1 MTDLQASLI
10 GIGVAIVVGVI
21 AYNKWQEYRAKKHVE
36 RAFSD
41 PVDDV
46 LMKTGT
52 TETGTQRQEPVLDG
66 FAAPDGKREPSLGE
80 TETAAPQ
87 EDGFATEKNSQDNA
101 GFSEKD
107 ELPVDELIDCEIL
120 LSLEEPARS
129 EKILPQL
136 QTLRYTGNKP
146 VHFVGLVEDEQGQTS
161 WQPVVP
167 GKTYVQLK
175 AGVQLAN
182 RTSALNEIEFSELLM
197 RLRQVADAIGAEP
210 DIPEMGEVTE
220 KAKQLFQF
228 VADHDAKLG
237 ISIRS
242 NGAPWQVATLNAAL
256 EKQGFESRPDGLF
269 VMKDRDN
276 GLALFTLSTN
286 ELPASEIATR
296 LTLLLDVPCVAPEKD
311 GFSQMIQCAKALC
324 VRLDGSLIDDG
335 NQLLNDAF
343 LEEIG
348 DQVKD
353 FYKEMHACTIP
364 AGSVRALRLFN

>member
-10 GIGVAIVVGVI
+10 GIGIVIVVGVI

-46 LMKTGT
+46 LMKSGT
-52 TETGTQRQEPVLDG
+52 AEAAPSRQEPVFDE
-66 FAAPDGKREPSLGE
+66 FAASAGKKEPSFGE
-80 TETAAPQ
+80 PDLAQVTDVTPVDM
-87 EDGFATEKNSQDNA
+87 DGNA
-101 GFSEKD
+101 VFSKEGD
-107 ELPVDELIDCEIL
+107 LPVDELIDCEIL
-120 LSLEEPARS
+120 LTLEEPART

-136 QTLRYTGNKP
+136 QSLRYTGNKP
-146 VHFVGLVEDEQGQTS
+146 VHFVGLVEDDEGNTS
-161 WQPVVP
+161 WQRIVP
-167 GKTYVQLK
+167 GNTAYTQLK

-182 RTSALNEIEFSELLM
+182 RTSALNDIEFSELLM

-210 DIPEMGEVTE
+210 EIPEMAEVTE

-242 NGAPWQVATLNAAL
+242 NGAPWQVLTLNAAL
-256 EKQGFESRPDGLF
+256 EKQGFELRPDGLF
-269 VMKDRDN
+269 VMKDREN
-276 GLALFTLSTN
+276 GLPLFTLSTN

-296 LTLLLDVPCVAPEKD
+296 LTMLLDVPCVAPEKD
-311 GFSQMIQCAKALC
+311 GFSQMVQCAKALC
-324 VRLDGSLIDDG
+324 IRLDGSLIDDG

-343 LEEIG
+343 LEEIAG
-348 DQVKD
+348 QVKD
-353 FYKEMHACTIP
+353 FYQEMHACNIP

>member
-46 LMKTGT
+46 LMKTGAA
-52 TETGTQRQEPVLDG
+52 ETGAQRQEPVLDG
-66 FAAPDGKREPSLGE
+66 FAATGDKMEPSLGE
-80 TETAAPQ
+80 SVSPQ
-87 EDGFATEKNSQDNA
+87 EEGISAEKSISDNA
-101 GFSEKD
+101 AMSEKD

-120 LSLEEPARS
+120 LLLEEPARS

-161 WQPVVP
+161 WQAVVP
-167 GKTYVQLK
+167 GKTYTQLK

-182 RTSALNEIEFSELLM
+182 RTSALNDIEFSELLM
-197 RLRQVADAIGAEP
+197 RLRQIADAIGAEP
-210 DIPEMGEVTE
+210 EIPEMADVTE

-242 NGAPWQVATLNAAL
+242 NGAPWQVTTLNAAL
-256 EKQGFESRPDGLF
+256 EKQGFELRPDGLF
-269 VMKDRDN
+269 IMKDREN
-276 GLALFTLSTN
+276 GRTLFTLSTN
-286 ELPASEIATR
+286 ELPASDIATR

-311 GFSQMIQCAKALC
+311 GVGQMIQCAKALC

-335 NQLLNDAF
+335 NQLLNDSF
-343 LEEIG
+343 LEEIAG
-348 DQVKD
+348 QVKD
-353 FYKEMHACTIP
+353 FYSEMHACTIP
-364 AGSVRALRLFN
+364 AGSTRAMRLFN

>member
-46 LMKTGT
+46 LMKTGS
-52 TETGTQRQEPVLDG
+52 TEAGAQRHEPVLDG
-66 FAAPDGKREPSLGE
+66 FAAAEGKKEPGLGE
-80 TETAAPQ
+80 TGLPQ
-87 EDGFATEKNSQDNA
+87 DDNPEANISDSA

-107 ELPVDELIDCEIL
+107 ELPVDELIDCEIQ

-129 EKILPQL
+129 EKLLPQL

-146 VHFVGLVEDEQGQTS
+146 VHFVGLVEDEHGQKN
-161 WQPVVP
+161 WKPVVP
-167 GKTYVQLK
+167 GETYIQLK

-210 DIPEMGEVTE
+210 EIPEMAEVTE

-256 EKQGFESRPDGLF
+256 EKQGFESKLDGLF

-276 GLALFTLSTN
+276 GLTLFTLSTN

-311 GFSQMIQCAKALC
+311 GFAQMIQCARALC

-343 LEEIG
+343 LEEISG
-348 DQVKD
+348 QVKD
-353 FYKEMHACTIP
+353 FYQEMHASSIP
-364 AGSVRALRLFN
+364 AGSVRALRLFS

>member
-1 MTDLQASLI
+1 MTDLQMSLI
-10 GIGVAIVVGVI
+10 GIGIAIVVGVI
-21 AYNKWQEYRAKKHVE
+21 VYNRWQEYRARKHVE
-36 RAFSD
+36 RAFPD

-52 TETGTQRQEPVLDG
+52 AELPVKRQEPVLDE
-66 FAAPDGKREPSLGE
+66 FATGEGKKEPSLGVPE
-80 TETAAPQ
+80 LSQ
-87 EDGFATEKNSQDNA
+87 EDNA
-101 GFSEKD
+101 PEDSVEIDIVPVETG

-120 LSLEEPARS
+120 LTLEEPVRS
-129 EKILPQL
+129 EKILPQI

-146 VHFVGLVEDEQGQTS
+146 VHFVGLVEDAEGRKS
-161 WQPVVP
+161 WQAVVP
-167 GKTYVQLK
+167 GKTYTRLK

-182 RTSALNEIEFSELLM
+182 RSSALNEIEFSELLM

-210 DIPEMGEVTE
+210 DIPEMAEVTG

-269 VMKDRDN
+269 VMKDGEN
-276 GLALFTLSTN
+276 GQILFTLSTN

-296 LTLLLDVPCVAPEKD
+296 LTLLLDVPCVAPEKE
-311 GFSQMIQCAKALC
+311 GFSRMIQCAKALC
-324 VRLDGSLIDDG
+324 IRLDGSLIDDG
-335 NQLLNDAF
+335 NQLLNDSF
-343 LEEIG
+343 LEEIAG
-348 DQVKD
+348 QVKD
-353 FYKEMHACTIP
+353 FYSEMRACAIP

>member
-1 MTDLQASLI
+1 MTDLQVSLI

-46 LMKTGT
+46 LMKSGT
-52 TETGTQRQEPVLDG
+52 AEAGAQRQEPVLDG
-66 FAAPDGKREPSLGE
+66 LAVAEGKREPSLGE
-80 TETAAPQ
+80 TAPSQ
-87 EDGFATEKNSQDNA
+87 ENDFDTEKNISDNT
-101 GFSEKD
+101 GFSEKE

-129 EKILPQL
+129 EKVLPQL
-136 QTLRYTGNKP
+136 QSLRYTGNKP
-146 VHFVGLVEDEQGQTS
+146 VHFVGLVEDEQGHTS

-182 RTSALNEIEFSELLM
+182 RTSALNDIEFSELLM
-197 RLRQVADAIGAEP
+197 RLRQIADAIGAEP
-210 DIPEMGEVTE
+210 EIPEMADVTE

-228 VADHDAKLG
+228 IADHDAKLG

-242 NGAPWQVATLNAAL
+242 NGAPWQVATLHTAL

-276 GLALFTLSTN
+276 GQSLFTLSTN

-311 GFSQMIQCAKALC
+311 GFGQMIQCAKALC

-335 NQLLNDAF
+335 NQLLNDSF
-343 LEEIG
+343 LEEIA

-353 FYKEMHACTIP
+353 FYSEMHACTIP
-364 AGSVRALRLFN
+364 AGSTRAMRLFN

>member
-10 GIGVAIVVGVI
+10 GIGIAIVVGVI

-46 LMKTGT
+46 LMKSGV
-52 TETGTQRQEPVLDG
+52 TEAVPSRQEPVFDG
-66 FAAPDGKREPSLGE
+66 FSASDGKVEPSLGE
-80 TETAAPQ
+80 PGLQQ
-87 EDGFATEKNSQDNA
+87 EEDAIEQNVGERAIPPKTRD
-101 GFSEKD
+101 
-107 ELPVDELIDCEIL
+107 LPVDELIDCEIL
-120 LSLEEPARS
+120 LNLEEPVHS

-136 QTLRYTGNKP
+136 QSLRYAGNKA
-146 VHFVGLVEDEQGQTS
+146 VNFVGLVEDAEGKS
-161 WQPVVP
+161 DWQPVFP
-167 GKTYVQLK
+167 GNTYTRLK
-175 AGVQLAN
+175 AGIQMAN
-182 RTSALNEIEFSELLM
+182 RSGALNDIEFSELVA

-210 DIPEMGEVTE
+210 EIPEMTEVTE
-220 KAKQLFQF
+220 KAKHLFQF

-242 NGAPWQVATLNAAL
+242 NGAPWQVNTLNTAL
-256 EKQGFESRPDGLF
+256 EKQGFELRPDGLF
-269 VMKDRDN
+269 VMKDRES

-286 ELPASEIATR
+286 ELPASDIATR

-311 GFSQMIQCAKALC
+311 GFAQMVQCAKALC

-343 LEEIG
+343 LDEIAE
-348 DQVKD
+348 QVKD
-353 FYKEMHACTIP
+353 FYREMHDCTIP

>member
-21 AYNKWQEYRAKKHVE
+21 AYNKWQEYRARKHVE

-52 TETGTQRQEPVLDG
+52 AETSRQRQEPVLDG
-66 FAAPDGKREPSLGE
+66 FAADDGKNEPGPGE
-80 TETAAPQ
+80 TVLSPA
-87 EDGFATEKNSQDNA
+87 EDVDLENSISGNA
-101 GFSEKD
+101 GFLEKD

-120 LSLEEPARS
+120 MSLEEPARS
-129 EKILPQL
+129 EKLLPQL
-136 QTLRYTGNKP
+136 QSLRYTGNKP
-146 VHFVGLVEDEQGQTS
+146 VHFVGLVEDDAGQTS
-161 WQPVVP
+161 WQRVVP

-182 RTSALNEIEFSELLM
+182 RTSPLNEIEFSELLM

-210 DIPEMGEVTE
+210 EIPEMADVTE

-242 NGAPWQVATLNAAL
+242 NGVPWQVATLNAAL
-256 EKQGFESRPDGLF
+256 EKQGFELRPDGLF
-269 VMKDRDN
+269 VMKDREN
-276 GLALFTLSTN
+276 GQTLFTLSTN

-311 GFSQMIQCAKALC
+311 GFGQMIQCAKALC

-335 NQLLNDAF
+335 NQLLNDSF

-348 DQVKD
+348 GQVKD
-353 FYKEMHACTIP
+353 FYSEMHACTIP
-364 AGSVRALRLFN
+364 AGSTRALRLFN